1 MTESIKLNCP
11 VCGYQDIQKS
21 TCPNCD
27 TDVSLL
33 RSLLELPTLQVV
45 NEPTITPT
53 VANPQNVQKESNF
66 PKTWLLV
73 LLGIV
78 IGFAIGE
85 WSGYSL
91 FQSITASRISEKV
104 VQPTPPAITSSP
116 IVTPSP
122 KTSSPQIYTVQ
133 TGDALESLALRFCGN
148 DLAWRD
154 WVNINPSLVGR
165 QNELEVGEKLKI
177 PDNCKGK

>member
-11 VCGYQDIQKS
+11 VCSYQDIQKS

-33 RSLLELPTLQVV
+33 RSLLELPILQTANDAVIENTQ
-45 NEPTITPT
+45 NES
-53 VANPQNVQKESNF
+53 KES
-66 PKTWLLV
+66 KLSKVWLLV
-73 LLGIV
+73 LLGIAIGFV
-78 IGFAIGE
+78 IGG
-85 WSGYSL
+85 WTGYSM
-91 FQSITASRISEKV
+91 FQSVTASRSSEKV
-104 VQPTPPAITSSP
+104 AQPVKPVIISSP
-116 IVTPSP
+116 IITPSS
-122 KTSSPQIYTVQ
+122 KISSPQTYTVQ
-133 TGDALESLALRFCGN
+133 TGDALESLAVRFCGN

-154 WVNINPSLVGR
+154 WVNANPSLVGR